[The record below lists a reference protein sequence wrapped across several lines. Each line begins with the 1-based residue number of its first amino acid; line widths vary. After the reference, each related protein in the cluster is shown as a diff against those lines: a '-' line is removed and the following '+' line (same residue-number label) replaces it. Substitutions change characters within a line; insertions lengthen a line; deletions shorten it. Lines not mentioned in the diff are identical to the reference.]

1 MKKYSI
7 FVAFLLWGAAILQA
21 APMMSATASAVV
33 SADTTEPCDT
43 LRFNQYVEAC
53 EQYTW
58 SNGVTYYESTT
69 GAHDTLIVDDGC
81 PLILTLHLTIYHS
94 VDIDT
99 FATACDS
106 FYWRGTSYTSSTSAT
121 STTSNVVGC
130 DSTVTLHL
138 TINYSN
144 HRDTFAVAC
153 DSFEWRGTVYTSS
166 TSATSNT
173 SNIFGCDSSV
183 TLHLT
188 IGHGTHTVVYDTC
201 GSHYSWHG
209 TTYTATGTYI
219 YHYTDVYGCAS
230 SDTLHLVVDPLW
242 PVLVDEEHPF
252 FDGFEEGLRW
262 KFISRQPNYHYQ
274 RNPNDWYYGT
284 AVAHTGTHSIYI
296 SNDNGTTNSYNGD
309 SLSHSYASKLFILPQ
324 GSFSFSYD
332 WRANGRAP
340 YDRLRV
346 FLAPASD
353 QIPPVFN
360 ISYYEAPPDGWIEIG
375 NRYYTPDATA
385 WHTRSFSIDIT
396 DSGIYNLLFYW
407 VNVGIGGSN
416 PPAAVD
422 NVGIVKTTCLPPTN
436 LSAGSPP
443 TSTAAMVSWSGWAFR
458 HTVAYGTAYSP
469 TDMDTLVVSGN
480 SVSLTGLSPSSEYH
494 VFVRRW
500 CSTTRMSFW
509 SNMYTFRTTCG
520 ALTQLPFNEGFET
533 NWDRLSPDE
542 FDNNCWHTVSNGN
555 NTLNILHTGGLG
567 HSGSNYISWNIGS
580 SSRNTYLVMPQL
592 NTASIDFSNL
602 YVSFWAKNE
611 NPAGG
616 QLLVGIMDNATDT
629 GSFTPVDTVHIQ
641 HIPSTNPSY
650 HQNPLWEEYGV
661 ALSHYQD
668 MGSYIAFRPCQSS
681 AGNVWIGLDDFTI
694 DYIPDLT
701 PRDTTV
707 VACDSYTWGE
717 STYTA
722 SGIYTQLR
730 RVHGLPVHDTLR
742 LTLHYSATGDTVAVA
757 CDSFEWRGTVYT
769 GSTSAT
775 SSTSTAFGCDSTVT
789 LQLTVGHET
798 HNALV
803 DTGEYRYT
811 WHGTT
816 YTASGTYVYD
826 YIDAYGCASSDTLHL
841 TIVDT
846 GCAIPTALA
855 ASSIGDTFAVIT
867 WHGLADDYRVAY
879 GTVTDVDALTRV
891 TATDD
896 SIVLTGLHPD
906 RTYHVYVRALCHASL
921 ASAWSQVFTFRT
933 GCALAATVPFFED
946 FESYTADTAIVLPC
960 WHFTMTGRTA
970 YRTEEYYPQVYPE
983 THFWPPYG
991 SSHCLYLTGDAI
1003 TELPPM
1009 NVPLDSLQLT
1019 FFFMTHFSANGNPLE
1034 IGVME
1039 GTTFIPVDTVVYN
1052 PPQTGETAQT
1062 ATVYL
1067 AGYHGTSRTIAFRNS
1082 SPDSTTSPYYLDN
1095 IAVDYLPACLPV
1107 SHLRA
1112 TQATTSTVTVDWI
1125 SVSRATSWEIEY
1137 SYAGYTPG
1145 GGTTTVVTSHPATL
1159 TGLTPGSQYRLRVGT
1174 PCGDGTLLWSDDILF
1189 ATPCDLIHPPYY
1201 QDFENVE
1208 GSVRL
1213 YAGSIPP
1220 CWERYSSD
1228 QFGYSIPHVVS
1239 GRTLSHEAD
1248 TGHVLAMHSSRF
1260 NNTPTGIK
1268 NAVLLPQFSCPI
1280 DSLTLKF
1287 WWYVEDNDP
1296 GTFTVGYLLPGDD
1309 WVNDF
1314 HPLRSFSSV
1323 ISPISTSG
1331 QYDSVVFAGVP
1342 ATAQHIAFRWECQD
1356 YGYHYCL
1363 IDNVDIH
1370 YTWQETSCNTPTRIS
1385 SSNVT
1390 TSTALLSWRGM
1401 APGFIVAYGTGMAP
1415 ETMQTVHTTGNFV
1428 TLTGLSNGTTYHCF
1442 VRADCGER
1450 QSAWSAANS
1459 FTTGCA
1465 LITSLPYTEGFE
1477 TVPVYHGNDVF
1488 ELPCWCNVY
1497 TPNPDINIPYP
1508 VVLNQISHYGD
1519 RSLFW
1524 GTYDYSSYTGLPAI
1538 DTHAIA
1544 LDSLQLH
1551 FWGKGNG
1558 YLTHYTMTIGVMR
1571 DDDTTTF
1578 VPVTTLDISGPEWQL
1593 YTVSLRNYTGGGNR
1607 FAIHGTGYNNVFLDD
1622 FTIEALPPCPAP
1634 SEVAV
1639 SHVTRHTA
1647 EVAWQG
1653 TSSHYTVA
1661 YGTGTNPAAMATVG
1675 VTGTTA
1681 HLTGLTPNTLYHLFV
1696 RADCSAHS
1704 HSPWS
1709 PMSDF
1714 QTDCG
1719 LIVSL
1724 PYTEDFEDATPSYS
1738 QNPDFTVACWRRL
1751 TDAVNGDYWPYVL
1764 SEALSH
1770 SGAKDMTWGN
1780 PDNTPYEILV
1790 LPAVD
1795 TTAFP
1800 IHSLRL
1806 SLAGLSM
1813 PNPPLGTPVVRLQ
1826 VGVMSDPDDPQ
1837 TFVPVDTIVIDSA
1850 GWRLY
1855 SARFSGYSGTGE
1867 YVALKMLGSTSQ
1879 IWCIRIDDVS
1889 LQEFQDCSAVIPE
1902 VTVRDACERYTWHGV
1917 EYSATGAY
1925 TYDTL
1930 IGDECLRSDTLHLTI
1945 HHPTTGTDSVT
1956 ACDRYTWINGI
1967 TYTTSNHGSTFTL
1980 PGAYGCDST
1989 VTLHLT
1995 LRHSTTGDTA
2005 ATACDHF
2012 EWRGTSYT
2020 STTSATSTTSN
2031 AAGCDSVV
2039 TLHLTLNYSS
2049 HRDTVAVACDH
2060 FEWRETSYTSST
2072 SATSTTSSAS
2082 GCDSA
2087 VTLHLTVNYGTHN
2100 VTTVSAALEYTW
2112 HGTTYVY
2119 GDDGTYTYDY
2129 TNAAGCASTD
2139 TLHLTLIPVAPVLVD
2154 EEHPFFDGFENGNSW
2169 TLINDTAGNRWCHGT
2184 AANHGG
2190 THSLYISDNHGA
2202 TNTYQN
2208 NYWSL
2213 NCATK
2218 LFTLTQGT
2226 YSLSFDWR
2234 CLGEGQYDKLTV
2246 YLAPQSHAISTYTR
2260 YPHFE
2265 EWTRLDNGSYLSG
2278 SPYWNYQHCSIN
2290 ITEAGNYQ
2298 LIFYW
2303 NNDASGGD
2311 NPPAAIDNVSIVKTT
2326 CQPPTDVATNGTP
2339 TATSASIGWWTGPRV
2354 RYTVAYGTALSPAD
2368 MDTLSV
2374 TSNTATLTGL
2384 SPSTAY
2390 NVFVRV
2396 WCDNSHVSAW
2406 SNMYTFRTACGPLT
2420 ALPYYEDF
2428 EGYETI
2434 GSFHV
2439 DCWNRVNAYNSDRN
2453 TAIICEQ
2460 AYITHSGTKFIGWA
2474 NYAAASFYNSTYLVL
2489 PQINTDSHA
2498 LNNLCLR
2505 FWARSSDPQQMQV
2518 GVMNGATDTSS
2529 FQQVGTIDILSYM
2542 GTDLYYNEYGI
2553 SLESYTGTG
2562 SFIALHLPPS
2572 DAFNFRIDDVT
2583 IDYIPNDLIPNDT
2596 TVAACGSYTWGDNTY
2611 TASGIYTRMRR
2622 IHGLPVYD
2630 TLRLTIHNDTTG
2642 DTVAVACERFEWR
2655 DSSYTSSTSA
2665 TSTTRS
2671 VFGCDSVVT
2680 LHLTIHHATA
2690 GDTVAT
2696 ACESFEWHG
2705 TSYTNTTSAT
2715 STTTNAVGCDS
2726 IVTLHLTV
2734 NYGTHYATYQAA
2746 CDTFLWH
2753 DSVYTSSG
2761 TYLHDYLSPQGCP
2774 STDTLVLTLS
2784 TGTSTS
2790 YSVESC
2796 DSYVWN
2802 GTVYTETGNYIYDY
2816 RQLGGDCQ
2824 NVDTLFL
2831 VIHPSTY
2838 TEVYDTACDSYL
2850 WEGTRYTSSI
2860 SETRILSSAFGCDST
2875 VTLHLTIHHNTSTA
2889 YIDTLGLDGA
2899 YTWHGQTYME
2909 TGTYLYDY
2917 LTDEGCA
2924 STDTLY
2930 LLPRPL
2936 YTLHGRSADTVMG
2949 YVVVYPDSVAPSGDT
2964 IIVVGVPHEGF
2975 RFTHWSDGDTNG
2987 ARLVRLTSDTT
2998 LVAYFEVYVDID
3010 EAEAPA
3016 FRLWAETGLLH
3027 VEGTG
3032 IAGLPVRVYDL
3043 TGRLLHD
3050 SRAEGDR
3057 VTISVA
3063 RWATGVYLVRVGN
3076 LPAQKIVLR

>member
-21 APMMSATASAVV
+21 APMMSATDLLVV
-33 SADTTEPCDT
+33 SVDTTEPCDT
-43 LRFNQYVEAC
+43 LHFNQYVEAC
-53 EQYTW
+53 EEYTW
-58 SNGVTYYESTT
+58 INGVTYYESTSN
-69 GAHDTLIVDDGC
+69 AHDTLTVDGGC
-81 PLILTLHLTIYHS
+81 LLVLTLHLTIYHS
-94 VDIDT
+94 IALDT
-99 FATACDS
+99 FATACDH
-106 FYWRGTSYTSSTSAT
+106 FEWRGTSYTSSTSAT
-121 STTSNVVGC
+121 STTSNVTGCDSTVTLHLTVNYSSHRDTVAVACDHFEWRGTNYTSSTSATSTTTNAVGC

-138 TINYSN
+138 T
-144 HRDTFAVAC
+144 V
-153 DSFEWRGTVYTSS
+153 
-166 TSATSNT
+166 
-173 SNIFGCDSSV
+173 
-183 TLHLT
+183 
-188 IGHGTHTVVYDTC
+188 GHETHNVIYDTC
-201 GSHYSWHG
+201 GSHYTWHG
-209 TTYTATGTYI
+209 TTYTAAGTYT
-219 YHYTDVYGCAS
+219 HLYTNAYGCAS

-252 FDGFEEGLRW
+252 FDGFEDSLHWVFFNRNHINRW
-262 KFISRQPNYHYQ
+262 CH
-274 RNPNDWYYGT
+274 GT
-284 AVAHTGTHSIYI
+284 AAPHTGYRSIYI
-296 SNDNGTTNSYNGD
+296 SNDNGATNSYTITRTAEARP
-309 SLSHSYASKLFILPQ
+309 SCAVYATKLFLLGA
-324 GSFSFSYD
+324 GSYSFSYD
-332 WRANGRAP
+332 WRATGELNF
-340 YDRLRV
+340 DFLRV
-346 FLAPASD
+346 FLAPPSDTLSDASRLRTT
-353 QIPPVFN
+353 P
-360 ISYYEAPPDGWIEIG
+360 AGWIQLDNGEDEYRFIG
-375 NRYYTPDATA
+375 MAGVTS
-385 WHTRSFSIDIT
+385 WHTFSIPVDIA
-396 DSGIYNLLFYW
+396 DSGVYRMVFYW
-407 VNVGIGGSN
+407 QNDNMDGSN

-422 NVGIVKTTCLPPTN
+422 NVSIVKTTCLPPDTIYP
-436 LSAGSPP
+436 AGIP
-443 TSTAAMVSWSGWAFR
+443 TTTWAAVRWPATGVR
-458 HTVAYGTAYSP
+458 YTVAFGTATSP
-469 TDMDTLVVSGN
+469 IDMDTFAVTDTTILFN
-480 SVSLTGLSPSSEYH
+480 HLSPSTEYH
-494 VFVRRW
+494 VYVRGW
-500 CSTTRMSFW
+500 CDGTHVSTW
-509 SNMYTFRTTCG
+509 SDMYTFRTACG
-520 ALTQLPFNEGFET
+520 GLTGVPYTEGFEGSWE
-533 NWDRLSPDE
+533 NIGQFLSAR
-542 FDNNCWHTVSNGN
+542 CWSKTPSGGN
-555 NTLNILHTGGLG
+555 NPYIATSAIHS
-567 HSGSNYISWNIGS
+567 HSGRQFMIWGT
-580 SSRNTYLVMPQL
+580 RLTHTTYLILPQL
-592 NTASIDFSNL
+592 DTTRLDRSRL
-602 YVSFWAKNE
+602 YLSFWAA
-611 NPAGG
+611 PASSTDDTTSHG
-616 QLLVGIMDNATDT
+616 LLQVGLMGDDT
-629 GSFTPVDTVHIQ
+629 ASFVPIDTIDVRRTSNMPYVH
-641 HIPSTNPSY
+641 TV
-650 HQNPLWEEYGV
+650 WTEYGFDLSAYQGTGTHI
-661 ALSHYQD
+661 ALHPTAASEGQ
-668 MGSYIAFRPCQSS
+668 IA
-681 AGNVWIGLDDFTI
+681 LDDFTI

-701 PRDTTV
+701 ARDTTV
-707 VACDSYTWGE
+707 TACDSYTWGE

-769 GSTSAT
+769 SSTSAT
-775 SSTSTAFGCDSTVT
+775 SSTSTIFGCDSTVT

-816 YTASGTYVYD
+816 YTATGTYVYD

-933 GCALAATVPFFED
+933 GCATTATVPFFED

-960 WHFTMTGRTA
+960 WHFTMTGRAA

-1062 ATVYL
+1062 ATGYL

-1208 GSVRL
+1208 GSFRL

-1248 TGHVLAMHSSRF
+1248 TGHVLAMHSDRF

-1309 WVNDF
+1309 WDIGF

-1390 TSTALLSWRGM
+1390 ASTALLSWRGM

-1459 FTTGCA
+1459 FTTECA

-1508 VVLNQISHYGD
+1508 VVLNRISHYGD
-1519 RSLFW
+1519 RSLVW

-1551 FWGKGNG
+1551 FWGNGNG
-1558 YLTHYTMTIGVMR
+1558 YLTHDTMTIGVMR

-1634 SEVAV
+1634 SEVVV

-1653 TSSHYTVA
+1653 TASHYTVA
-1661 YGTGTNPAAMATVG
+1661 YGTGTTPAAMATVG

-1681 HLTGLTPNTLYHLFV
+1681 HLTGLTPNTHYHLFV
-1696 RADCSAHS
+1696 RADCSLHS
-1704 HSPWS
+1704 HSAWS
-1709 PMSDF
+1709 PMEDF

-1724 PYTEDFEDATPSYS
+1724 PYTEDFEDATPSYP

-1751 TDAVNGDYWPYVL
+1751 TDAVNGYYEPCVL

-1770 SGAKDMTWGN
+1770 SGAKDMIWSK
-1780 PDNTPYEILV
+1780 PDNTPYQILV

-1879 IWCIRIDDVS
+1879 FWCIRIDDVS
-1889 LQEFQDCSAVIPE
+1889 LQEPLDCSTVLPE
-1902 VTVRDACERYTWHGV
+1902 VIARDACERYTWHGV

-1980 PGAYGCDST
+1980 TDTYGCDST

-1995 LRHSTTGDTA
+1995 LRHSSHRDTI
-2005 ATACDHF
+2005 ATACDSF
-2012 EWRGTSYT
+2012 LWRGTSYT
-2020 STTSATSTTSN
+2020 STTSATSTTTN

-2039 TLHLTLNYSS
+2039 TLHLTLRQSS
-2049 HRDTVAVACDH
+2049 HRDTVATACDS
-2060 FEWRETSYTSST
+2060 FLWRGTNYTSTT
-2072 SATSTTSSAS
+2072 SATSTTSNVF

-2100 VTTVSAALEYTW
+2100 VLYDTAELQYTW
-2112 HGTTYVY
+2112 HGTTYGY

-2129 TNAAGCASTD
+2129 LNADGCASSD
-2139 TLHLTLIPVAPVLVD
+2139 TLHLVILPIAPVLVD
-2154 EEHPFFDGFENGNSW
+2154 ELHPFFDDFENGLRW
-2169 TLINDTAGNRWCHGT
+2169 TLLNDTLVNRWCYGT
-2184 AANHGG
+2184 AVNHSG
-2190 THSLYISDNHGA
+2190 THSLYISDNHGT
-2202 TNTYQN
+2202 TNTYRQTSR
-2208 NYWSL
+2208 SL
-2213 NCATK
+2213 VFATK

-2226 YSLSFDWR
+2226 YSFSYDWR
-2234 CLGEGQYDKLTV
+2234 CLGEGVFDKLMV
-2246 YLAPQSHAISTYTR
+2246 FLAPQSHTISTHTSR
-2260 YPHFE
+2260 PRIE
-2265 EWTRLDNGSYLSG
+2265 DWIRLDNGSYLSS
-2278 SPYWNYQHCSIN
+2278 SPNWNYQYNSVDIA
-2290 ITEAGNYQ
+2290 EAGIYQ
-2298 LIFYW
+2298 MIFYW
-2303 NNDASGGD
+2303 SNDANGGH

-2326 CQPPTDVATNGTP
+2326 CQPPTNVATSSTP
-2339 TATSASIGWWTGPRV
+2339 TATSATIGWEPDSGI

-2434 GSFHV
+2434 GSFNV

-2596 TVAACGSYTWGDNTY
+2596 TVAACKSYTWGDSTY

-2630 TLRLTIHNDTTG
+2630 TLRLTIHHATTG
-2642 DTVAVACERFEWR
+2642 DTVAVACDHFEWR

-2680 LHLTIHHATA
+2680 LHLTIHHTTA

-2696 ACESFEWHG
+2696 ACDSFEWHG

-2726 IVTLHLTV
+2726 VVTLHLTV
-2734 NYGTHYATYQAA
+2734 NYGTHYVAYQSA
-2746 CDTFLWH
+2746 CDTFRWH
-2753 DSVYTSSG
+2753 DSLYTSSG
-2761 TYLHDYLSPQGCP
+2761 TFLHGYLSPEGCP

-2784 TGTSTS
+2784 TGTSTGFRINA
-2790 YSVESC
+2790 C
-2796 DSYVWN
+2796 DGYVWN
-2802 GTVYTETGNYIYDY
+2802 GTLYTETGNYIYDY
-2816 RQLGGDCQ
+2816 SQLGGDCQ

-2831 VIHPSTY
+2831 TLHYSSY
-2838 TEVYDTACDSYL
+2838 TEVYDTACDSYT
-2850 WEGTRYTSSI
+2850 WEGTRYTSST
-2860 SETRILSSAFGCDST
+2860 SATNSTNSAFGCDST
-2875 VTLHLTIHHNTSTA
+2875 VTLHLTIHYNTSTA
-2889 YIDTLGLDGA
+2889 YSDTLGADST
-2899 YTWHGQTYME
+2899 YSWHGQTYME

-2917 LTDEGCA
+2917 ISDEGCP

-2930 LLPRPL
+2930 LLPRQY
-2936 YTLHGRSADTVMG
+2936 YTLHARSADTVMG
-2949 YVVVYPDSVAPSGDT
+2949 YVVVYPDSVALCGDT
-2964 IIVVGVPHEGF
+2964 VIVVGVPHEGF

-2998 LVAYFEVYVDID
+2998 LVAYFEVFAGIE
-3010 EAEAPA
+3010 EAETPA
-3016 FRLWAETGLLH
+3016 FRLWAETGSLH

-3032 IAGLPVRVYDL
+3032 IAGMPVRVYDL
-3043 TGRLLHD
+3043 TGRLLHNG
-3050 SRAEGDR
+3050 RAEGDR
-3057 VTISVA
+3057 VTISITH
-3063 RWATGVYLVRVGN
+3063 WATGVYLVRVGN
-3076 LPAQKIVLR
+3076 LPAQRIVLR